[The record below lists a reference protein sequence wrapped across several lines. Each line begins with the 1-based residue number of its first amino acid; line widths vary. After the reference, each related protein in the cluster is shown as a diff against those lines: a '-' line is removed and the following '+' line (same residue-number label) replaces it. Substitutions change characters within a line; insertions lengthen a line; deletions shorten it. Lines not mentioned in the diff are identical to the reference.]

1 MSDERTGHTADAF
14 AYKLLRERAREMR
27 KRATS
32 AEKVLWQKLRERPL
46 NVKFLRQHIIG
57 DYIAD
62 FFAYEQRLVIE
73 VDGSYHDSPEQRER
87 DLQRDDYLR
96 KKNYQILRF
105 TNEDVIYHTKD
116 VLQTIKE
123 NLIVNL

>member
-1 MSDERTGHTADAF
+1 
-14 AYKLLRERAREMR
+14 MR

-87 DLQRDDYLR
+87 DSQRDDYLR
-96 KKNYQILRF
+96 QKNYQILRF

-123 NLIVNL
+123 YLIKNL

>member
-1 MSDERTGHTADAF
+1 
-14 AYKLLRERAREMR
+14 MR

-32 AEKVLWQKLRERPL
+32 AEQVLWRKLRERPL

-57 DYIAD
+57 DYIVD

-73 VDGSYHDSPEQRER
+73 VDGSYHDSPGQRER

>member
-1 MSDERTGHTADAF
+1 M
-14 AYKLLRERAREMR
+14 
-27 KRATS
+27 
-32 AEKVLWQKLRERPL
+32 
-46 NVKFLRQHIIG
+46 
-57 DYIAD
+57 
-62 FFAYEQRLVIE
+62 
-73 VDGSYHDSPEQRER
+73 DSPEQRER

-123 NLIVNL
+123 YLIKNL